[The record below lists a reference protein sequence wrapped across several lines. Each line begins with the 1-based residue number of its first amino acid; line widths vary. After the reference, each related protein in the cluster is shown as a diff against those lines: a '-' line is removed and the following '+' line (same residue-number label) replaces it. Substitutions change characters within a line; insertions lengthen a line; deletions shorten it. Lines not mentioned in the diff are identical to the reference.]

1 MSYAVNQITRGFKV
15 VAITPVK
22 ALHAEVIQLEHLQSG
37 ARVLHVACPDTE
49 NAFSVCIPTPP
60 PNDMGMPH
68 ILEHMTLAGSE
79 KYPCK
84 EPFFEMIKRSVATF
98 INALTGNDMT
108 YYPVCSNVHADLFN
122 LAEVYFDAVFHPLLS
137 DQTFQRE
144 AHHLAPAD
152 PAKPHGDLRIDGV
165 VYSEMKGV
173 FSDPESILEREA
185 TRKLLPDTCYGFE
198 SGGAPEA
205 IPDLTPEQLREFHAT
220 RYHPSNAYI
229 ILYGDIPTDDY
240 LAFLEPRLAPYHRIE
255 LPAGTPRQK
264 RWTEPKVLRQVYPA
278 AADEPLEGRTYLM
291 LNWLT
296 GDATDPAE
304 NARMNVLYLLL
315 LGNSGSPL
323 KKAIIDSR
331 LGANILFDGPNGNG
345 HEASFHIAIDGSEP
359 DRLDAFRKVVFDTLA
374 DLAEKPFAKEAIDA
388 AFQQA
393 TYTCVEIGTNFP
405 LTAIFRISSAWEA
418 GLNPASGL
426 DGLPYYN
433 DLRKELDADP
443 MVLNRLIREKLL
455 DNPHRLDI
463 ILTPDRECAAK
474 TDAKLAERLHVIRK
488 GLTDEQLDAIA
499 ETAQKLEEA
508 NLRPNTAK
516 DVACLPKLEVSDL
529 DSKPKDFPYAKLA
542 NEEGNP
548 LLSVTSIPT
557 NDVVYLLAKFDL
569 TGLPEDLWPFLPR
582 FIGAVEDFGTEGS
595 DFAETAIKRSAV
607 TGSLNASLAYR
618 TAASSPSLFVP
629 VLTIGMKTMM
639 GTLDRAL
646 DLFGD
651 ALLRIDPKDPE
662 RMSDVLKQ
670 DRMLIR
676 TDAIQDARSTANIHA
691 ARKLNILC
699 HRTNTTSGLDQIAF
713 LDKLAAKPDA
723 AYPVVADAI
732 LRIRGFLA
740 NSHRVTFAVTAP
752 ERAESTV
759 HARVKEWLS
768 EMSKD
773 AIVRTDCAFTP
784 DYSPRI
790 EGLSAPIQVAFSACT
805 IPAPHLSAPSAPFLS
820 IGASLVSSDYLL
832 PELRFKGNAYGAG
845 LTYKRDASLLNF
857 FSFRD
862 PHIAETIETYRR
874 ALDFVRK
881 ADWSQEVIDN
891 GILTIVKATEAPFRP
906 NETSAIAANRELLGL
921 TDEWRIAW
929 REAVLSA
936 TPEKVKKALLDAL
949 EEGMPHASVA
959 VVASEEMLHEASKT
973 LGAFPI
979 TPVLGE

>member
-1 MSYAVNQITRGFKV
+1 MSYTVNQVTRGFKV
-15 VAITPVK
+15 VATTPVES
-22 ALHAEVIQLEHLQSG
+22 LHAEVIQLEHLQSG

-60 PNDMGMPH
+60 PDDTGMPH
-68 ILEHMTLAGSE
+68 ILEHMTLAGSG

-108 YYPVCSNVHADLFN
+108 YYPVCSNVLQDFYN
-122 LAEVYFDAVFHPLLS
+122 LIDVYIDAVFHPLLS

-173 FSDPESILEREA
+173 FSDPESILERDA

-205 IPDLTPEQLREFHAT
+205 IPDLTPERLRQFHAT

-229 ILYGDIPTDDY
+229 IVYGDIPTDDY
-240 LAFLEPRLAPYHRIE
+240 LAFLEPRLADFHRIE
-255 LPAGTPRQK
+255 LPPATPRQP
-264 RWTEPKVLRQVYPA
+264 RWTAPRLLRQVYPA
-278 AADEPLEGRTYLM
+278 AADESLEGRTYLM

-304 NARMNVLYLLL
+304 NARMNVLSLLL
-315 LGNSGSPL
+315 LGNSGAPL

-331 LGANILFDGPNGNG
+331 LGANILFEGPNGNG
-345 HEASFHIAIDGSEP
+345 HEASFHLAIDGSEA
-359 DRLDAFRKVVFDTLA
+359 DRLEAFRKVVFDTLA
-374 DLAEKPFAKEAIDA
+374 GLVDKPFGKEAIDA
-388 AFQQA
+388 AFQQS
-393 TYTCVEIGTNFP
+393 TYSCVEIGTNFP

-463 ILTPDRECAAK
+463 VLSPDRDCAAK
-474 TDAKLAERLHVIRK
+474 ADARLAARLRAIRE
-488 GLTDEQLDAIA
+488 GLSDDDLDAIA
-499 ETAQKLEEA
+499 ETARKLEEA
-508 NLRPNTAK
+508 NLRPNTPE
-516 DVACLPKLEVSDL
+516 DVACLPKLRVSDL
-529 DSKPKDFPYAKLA
+529 DEKPKDFPYDKVPVPDANPFLA
-542 NEEGNP
+542 
-548 LLSVTSIPT
+548 VTSIPT

-569 TGLPEDLWPFLPR
+569 TGLPEDLWPYLPR
-582 FIGAVEDFGTEGS
+582 FAGAVEDFGTEGA
-595 DFAETAIKRSAV
+595 DYATTALRRSAV
-607 TGSLNASLAYR
+607 TGSFSASLAYR
-618 TAASSPSLFVP
+618 TAATSADLFVP
-629 VLTIGMKTMM
+629 VLTIGMKTTM

-651 ALLRIDPKDPE
+651 ALLRVDPRDPE
-662 RMSDVLKQ
+662 RMRDVLTQ
-670 DRMLIR
+670 DRALIR
-676 TDAIQDARSTANIHA
+676 TDAIQDARSTANVHA
-691 ARKLNILC
+691 ARKLNILG
-699 HRTNTTSGLDQIAF
+699 HRADMTTGLPQLAL
-713 LDKLAAKPDA
+713 LDRLAADPDA
-723 AYPVVADAI
+723 AYPVVSEAI
-732 LRIRGFLA
+732 LRIRSFLA
-740 NSHRVTFAVTAP
+740 NRHRVTFAMTAP
-752 ERAESTV
+752 ERARETV
-759 HARVKEWLS
+759 RGRIEGWLA
-768 EMSKD
+768 EMACDTIAPD
-773 AIVRTDCAFTP
+773 ACDFRP
-784 DYSPRI
+784 DFSPRI

-805 IPAPHLSAPSAPFLS
+805 IPAPHHSDPRAPFLS

-845 LTYKRDASLLNF
+845 LTYRREASLLNF
-857 FSFRD
+857 FSYRD

-874 ALDFVRK
+874 AIDFVRK

-921 TDEWRIAW
+921 TDEQRLAW

-936 TPEKVKKALLDAL
+936 TPAKVKEAILAVL
-949 EEGMPHASVA
+949 EEGLPQASVS
-959 VVASEEMLHEASKT
+959 VVASEEMLRNARAA
-973 LGAFPI
+973 LGDFPVI
-979 TPVLGE
+979 PVLGQ